1 MKTEIR
7 LATQTDFDQVGIIF
21 MEENRYHAELVPEI
35 IQVADPI
42 MTQKWYS
49 EVLNNRNKVLF
60 LADVGSNIIGVT
72 LAEIRMN
79 IDDTIFTPRKYVHI
93 NDISVAVSHRGQG
106 IGQLLMERVPDK
118 WACRTNYSDIELQ
131 VWERNTQAIGFY
143 EKNRI
148 PALAANNAVPLLTMR
163 MKNEHRKP

>member
-49 EVLNNRNKVLF
+49 EVLNNPNKVLF

-106 IGQLLMERVPDK
+106 IGQLLMERVHK
-118 WACRTNYSDIELQ
+118 WALNQGISDIELQ

-143 EKNRI
+143 EKIGYQPWRR
-148 PALAANNAVPLLTMR
+148 TMR
-163 MKNEHRKP
+163 FTINDENEK